1 MPTFPALPE
10 QHVRAGY
17 DARIEDAVDAPARA
31 RSRAFGTGIA
41 ALLLAAC
48 SCGTYAADGS
58 ALRGL
63 RPPQLIDFSPYRTG
77 LAEWQP
83 TMDPTLQTSA
93 QPSALYGLHG
103 RTTNRALQ
111 TSGPARLSYSFS
123 GAVTGMLATGP
134 SIQDP
139 YAPPSAMT
147 GQVVRSFRSGL
158 GIGLGLRQKQPGDN
172 VFAVAVQQDWG
183 ALRGGYTL
191 YSGRNEWSA
200 ATPAHRIQLAL
211 DYGNRNSI
219 GLSYTAGRE
228 SLPGML
234 PFVPGVDSRDL
245 TLSGHHWLAP
255 QWALTY
261 DVVNSEL
268 SSYRRQGLRF
278 GIRHTF

>member
-1 MPTFPALPE
+1 MPTLPARQYPYAY
-10 QHVRAGY
+10 AGY
-17 DARIEDAVDAPARA
+17 DARIGRGSPGIRGNAW
-31 RSRAFGTGIA
+31 IA
-41 ALLLAAC
+41 AAVLAAC
-48 SCGTYAADGS
+48 ACGAYAAEGS

-63 RPPQLIDFSPYRTG
+63 RPPALIDFAPYRTG
-77 LAEWQP
+77 VSEWQP
-83 TMDPTLQTSA
+83 AMDPTLQTSA

-103 RTTNRALQ
+103 RTATRVSQ

-123 GAVTGMLATGP
+123 DAVTGVLETGP
-134 SIQDP
+134 STQDP
-139 YAPPSAMT
+139 YAPQSAMT
-147 GQVVRSFRSGL
+147 GQVVRSFASGL

-191 YSGRNEWSA
+191 YSGRSEWSA
-200 ATPAHRIQLAL
+200 AAPTHRIQLAL

-234 PFVPGVDSRDL
+234 PFATGIDSRDL
-245 TLSGHHWLAP
+245 ALSGYHWLAP

-268 SSYRRQGLRF
+268 PNYRRQGLRF